1 MNISKFFIQRP
12 IFATVLSI
20 IIMLVGAMAMRILPI
35 AQYPDVVP
43 PSVSITATYPG
54 ADAETVAE
62 TVAAPLA
69 QQINGVENMLY
80 MTSTSTD
87 SGTMQMNVSF
97 AVGSDGNMDT
107 INVNNRV
114 QQALASL
121 PSEVQAQGVQVNL
134 KSGSMLML
142 VALTSPN
149 GAYDRT
155 YLQNYAAI
163 NLTDPLKQISGVG
176 DAAVLG
182 NSEFAMRIWLDPS
195 KLAQYGLSPTE
206 VKSAITYQN
215 KAVPA
220 GNLAASPQGSASPY
234 TYTVSA
240 GGRFNSADQ
249 FRSIILRTNSD
260 GSTLRLGDV
269 ARIELGSSS
278 YAVLSKMNGAGM
290 APITIQQQ
298 PGSNAVSTVNAVKVK
313 MAELAEHFPEGMSY
327 SIPYDTTQFIN
338 ASIES
343 VIHTFVEALLLVA
356 VIVFIFLQNW
366 RVMVIAMS
374 VVPIAVIGTFAG
386 MYALDFSINLLS
398 LFGMI
403 LAIGIV
409 VDDAIL
415 VVENVERLMTED
427 KTLSIFRATVEAMR
441 EVSGPV
447 VATAFIMA
455 SVFVPVGFLGGLTGM
470 MYKQFAVTI
479 AISVAISAVVALTL
493 TPALCVLLI
502 RHVSEEK
509 GNAIARVLRTPLD
522 LFNKV
527 FDKVTH
533 LYMFLVRAA
542 IRMWLASLLILV
554 AVSVSAVWIYERNPS
569 TLVPSTDQGMIMA
582 PVMLPSASSLTR
594 TEQYMDKVA
603 AILRQDPSIQYVT
616 EIVGY
621 DLTTSSTNTARGAFF
636 ITLKPWSERSVTST
650 QMLGKIMGAG
660 QQVQGGMVFAVNMP
674 PIIGLS
680 SMGGFSGYL
689 QPYNGASSKELYQ
702 ASLKVMQAAAKR
714 PELAGVRTSFDVNVP
729 SYRLNID
736 QEKATA
742 YGIELSTI
750 QNTLSG
756 TLGNSFVNFFTYQN
770 RNYRVYVQN
779 DGDYRRSPED
789 LNRIYVSSNSGKLVP
804 LSEVASLER
813 TTAPSNVTRINVSSG
828 ALFQGSSAP
837 GYSSIDAL
845 NAMNEVVTDTLGRN
859 WGMSWTDTSY
869 QETHAGSAA
878 SLAIVFGLVM
888 VFLILAAQYESWA
901 MPLAVMTSVPFA
913 FLGAVV
919 AIWLRG
925 LEVSVYVQIG
935 FLVVVGLAAKNA
947 IMIVEFAELLRKE
960 RGLSIREAA
969 IEAAH
974 LRFRPI
980 IMTSLAFI
988 FGTLPLMMASGAGD
1002 TNSHHIG
1009 TTVVGGMLCVM
1020 LLASVFVPAFY
1031 SMIAS
1036 TQHRLWGDRKS
1047 AHEQFDEDDASDA
1060 ISLDKH

>member
-1 MNISKFFIQRP
+1 MNISRFFIQRP
-12 IFATVLSI
+12 IFATVLSVI
-20 IIMLVGAMAMRILPI
+20 ITLIGAMAMRILPI

-54 ADAETVAE
+54 ANAETVAE

-87 SGTMQMNVSF
+87 SGVMQMSVSF
-97 AVGSDGNMDT
+97 AVGSDGNTDT

-121 PSEVQAQGVQVNL
+121 PSEVQAQGVQVDL

-142 VALTSPN
+142 VALTSPT

-163 NLTDPLKQISGVG
+163 NLTDSLKQISGVG

-195 KLAQYGLSPTE
+195 KLAQYSLTPAE
-206 VKSAITYQN
+206 VKTAITYQN

-220 GNLAASPQGSASPY
+220 GNLAATPQGTAAPF
-234 TYTVSA
+234 TYTISA
-240 GGRFNSADQ
+240 GGRFNTADQ
-249 FRSIILRTNSD
+249 FRNIILRTNSD

-278 YAVLSKMNGAGM
+278 YAVLSKMNGGGM
-290 APITIQQQ
+290 APIMVQQQ
-298 PGSNAVSTVNAVKVK
+298 PGSNAVSTVNAVKAR
-313 MAELAEHFPEGMSY
+313 MAELSQHFPEGMSY
-327 SIPYDTTQFIN
+327 SIPYDTTLFIN

-343 VIHTFVEALLLVA
+343 VIHTFVEALILVA
-356 VIVFIFLQNW
+356 IIVFIFLQNW

-415 VVENVERLMTED
+415 VVENVERLMAED
-427 KTLSIFRATVEAMR
+427 KKLSIFRATVEAMR

-509 GNAIARVLRTPLD
+509 GNAIARVLHKPLD
-522 LFNKV
+522 IFNKA

-542 IRMWLASLLILV
+542 IRAWFVSLAILV
-554 AVSVSAVWIYERNPS
+554 AVSFAAVLIYERNPS
-569 TLVPSTDQGMIMA
+569 TLVPTTDQGMVMA
-582 PVMLPSASSLTR
+582 PVIMPSASSLAR
-594 TEQYMDKVA
+594 TEQYMDQVA
-603 AILRQDPSIQYVT
+603 AILRKDPSIQYVT

-636 ITLKPWSERSVTST
+636 ITLKPWSERSETST
-650 QMLGKIMGAG
+650 QLLGKIMGAG
-660 QQVQGGMVFAVNMP
+660 QQVKGGMVFAVNMP

-689 QPYNGASSKELYQ
+689 QPYNGASSEELYQ
-702 ASLKVMQAAAKR
+702 ASLKVMGAAAKR

-729 SYRLNID
+729 SYRLHID

-750 QNTLSG
+750 QDTLSG

-779 DGDYRRSPED
+779 DGEYRQSPED
-789 LNRIYVSSNSGKLVP
+789 LNRIYVSSSSGKLIP

-813 TTAPSNVTRINVSSG
+813 TTAPVNVTRINVTTG

-845 NAMNEVVTDTLGRN
+845 NAMNEVVRDTLGRD

-878 SLAIVFGLVM
+878 ALAIVFGLVM

-913 FLGAVV
+913 FLGAVLAV
-919 AIWLRG
+919 WMRG

-947 IMIVEFAELLRKE
+947 IMIVEFAELVRKE

-988 FGTLPLMMASGAGD
+988 FGTLPLMLASGAGD

-1031 SMIAS
+1031 YMIAS
-1036 TQHRLWGDRKS
+1036 AQHRLWGNRKS
-1047 AHEQFDEDDASDA
+1047 THEQFEEDLHSDDAPQQ
-1060 ISLDKH
+1060 KQ

>member
-1 MNISKFFIQRP
+1 MNISRFFIQRP

-20 IIMLVGAMAMRILPI
+20 IITLIGAMAMRMLPI

-80 MTSTSTD
+80 MTSSSTD
-87 SGTMQMNVSF
+87 SGVMQMNVSF
-97 AVGSDGNMDT
+97 AVGSDGNIDT

-134 KSGSMLML
+134 KSGSILML
-142 VALTSPN
+142 AAITSPN
-149 GAYDRT
+149 GEYDRT
-155 YLQNYAAI
+155 YLQNYASI
-163 NLTDPLKQISGVG
+163 NLTDSLKQIPGVG
-176 DAAVLG
+176 DAQVLG
-182 NSEFAMRIWLDPS
+182 NSEFSMRIWLDPS
-195 KLAQYGLSPTE
+195 KLAQFGLTPTE
-206 VKSAITYQN
+206 IKTAITYQN
-215 KAVPA
+215 KAIPA
-220 GNLAASPQGSASPY
+220 GNLAAAPQGSDSPY
-234 TYTVSA
+234 TYTISA

-249 FRSIILRTNSD
+249 FRNIILRTNAD
-260 GSTLRLGDV
+260 GSTLRLKDV

-278 YAVLSKMNGAGM
+278 YSLISKMNGAGM
-290 APITIQQQ
+290 APVMIQQQ
-298 PGSNAVSTVNAVKVK
+298 PGSNAVSTAEAVKEK
-313 MAELAEHFPEGMSY
+313 MAELAGHFPPGMSY
-327 SIPYDTTQFIN
+327 SIPYDTTQFID

-374 VVPIAVIGTFAG
+374 VIPIAVIGTFAG
-386 MYALDFSINLLS
+386 MYVLDFSVNLLS

-415 VVENVERLMTED
+415 VVENVERLMAED
-427 KTLSIFRATVEAMR
+427 RKLSIFKATVEAMR

-493 TPALCVLLI
+493 TPTLCVLLI
-502 RHVSEEK
+502 RHVDEEK
-509 GNAIARVLRTPLD
+509 TSAVARFLHKPLD
-522 LFNKV
+522 IFNAV
-527 FDKVTH
+527 FERITRI
-533 LYMFLVRAA
+533 YMIFVRGA
-542 IRMWLASLLILV
+542 IRAWIVSLLVLALTCIA
-554 AVSVSAVWIYERNPS
+554 AVFIYQRSPS
-569 TLVPSTDQGMIMA
+569 TLVPETDQGLIVA
-582 PVMLPSASSLTR
+582 PVMMPSASSLVR
-594 TEQYMDKVA
+594 TEQYMDKVG
-603 AILRQDPSIQYVT
+603 AILQQDPSISYVT

-621 DLTTSSTNTARGAFF
+621 DMTTSSTNTARGAFF
-636 ITLKPWSERSVTST
+636 ITLKPWNERSVTSSEL
-650 QMLGKIMGAG
+650 LGKIMGIG
-660 QQVQGGMVFAVNMP
+660 QQVPGGMMFAANMP

-689 QPYNGASSKELYQ
+689 QPFNGASSQELYQ

-714 PELAGVRTSFDVNVP
+714 PELQGVRTSFDVNVP
-729 SYRLNID
+729 SYKLSID

-742 YGIELSTI
+742 YGIDLSTI

-779 DGDYRRSPED
+779 EGEYRQSPED
-789 LNRIYVSSNSGKLVP
+789 LSRIYVSSNSGKLVP
-804 LSEVASLER
+804 LSEVASLQR
-813 TTAPSNVTRINVSSG
+813 TTAPANVTRIDVSTG
-828 ALFQGSSAP
+828 ALFQGSPAD
-837 GYSSIDAL
+837 GYSSVDAL
-845 NAMNEVVTDTLGRN
+845 NAMNAVVKDTLGSN
-859 WGMSWTDTSY
+859 WGMAWTDTSY

-878 SLAIVFGLVM
+878 MLAIVFGLLM

-913 FLGAVV
+913 FLGAVI

-925 LEVSVYVQIG
+925 LDISVYVQIG

-947 IMIVEFAELLRKE
+947 IMIVEFAELIRKE
-960 RGLSIREAA
+960 RGASIREAA

-988 FGTLPLMMASGAGD
+988 FGTLPLMLASGAGD
-1002 TNSHHIG
+1002 ANSHHIG

-1020 LLASVFVPAFY
+1020 LVASVFVPAFY
-1031 SMIAS
+1031 YMIAS
-1036 TQHRLWGDRKS
+1036 LQHRLWGNKKSTHDR
-1047 AHEQFDEDDASDA
+1047 FDEDEHEGEASHEA
-1060 ISLDKH
+1060 

>member
-1 MNISKFFIQRP
+1 MNISRFFIQRP

-20 IIMLVGAMAMRILPI
+20 IITLIGAMAMRILPI

-43 PSVSITATYPG
+43 PSVNITATYPG
-54 ADAETVAE
+54 ANAETVAE

-87 SGTMQMNVSF
+87 SGTMQMSVSF
-97 AVGSDGNMDT
+97 AVGSDGNIDT

-121 PSEVQAQGVQVNL
+121 PSEVQSQGVQVNL

-149 GAYDRT
+149 GTYDRT

-163 NLTDPLKQISGVG
+163 NLTDSLKQISGVG
-176 DAAVLG
+176 DAQVLG
-182 NSEFAMRIWLDPS
+182 GGEFAMRIWLDPS
-195 KLAQYGLSPTE
+195 KLAQYNLSPTQ
-206 VKSAITYQN
+206 VKAAISDQN

-220 GNLAASPQGSASPY
+220 GNLAATPQGFTSPF
-234 TYTVSA
+234 TYTISA
-240 GGRFNSADQ
+240 GGRFNTADQ
-249 FRSIILRTNSD
+249 FRNIILRTNSD
-260 GSTLRLGDV
+260 GSTLRLADV
-269 ARIELGSSS
+269 ARVELGSSS
-278 YAVLSKMNGAGM
+278 YAVLSKMNGGGM
-290 APITIQQQ
+290 APIMIQQQ
-298 PGSNAVSTVNAVKVK
+298 PGSNAVSTVNAVKEK
-313 MAELAEHFPEGMSY
+313 MVELSQHFPEGMSY

-415 VVENVERLMTED
+415 VVENVERLMAED
-427 KTLSIFRATVEAMR
+427 KRLSIFKATVEAMR

-447 VATAFIMA
+447 IATAFIMA

-479 AISVAISAVVALTL
+479 AISVAISAIVALTL

-502 RHVSEEK
+502 RHVGEEK
-509 GNAIARVLRTPLD
+509 SNVIARVLHKPLD
-522 LFNKV
+522 IFNKV
-527 FDKVTH
+527 FDGITRI
-533 LYMFLVRAA
+533 YMILVRAA
-542 IRMWLASLLILV
+542 ISAWFISLPVLV
-554 AVSVSAVWIYERNPS
+554 AAGIAAVLIYGRSPS
-569 TLVPSTDQGMIMA
+569 TLVPTTDQGMVMA
-582 PVMLPSASSLTR
+582 PVMMPSASSLAR

-603 AILRQDPSIQYVT
+603 NILRKDPAISYVT

-621 DLTTSSTNTARGAFF
+621 DMTTSSTNTARGAFF
-636 ITLKPWSERSVTST
+636 ITLKPWNERTETSN
-650 QMLGKIMGAG
+650 QLLGKIMGAG
-660 QQVQGGMVFAVNMP
+660 QQVSGGMVFAVNMP

-680 SMGGFSGYL
+680 AMGGFSGYL
-689 QPYNGASSKELYQ
+689 QPYNGATSQELYQ

-714 PELAGVRTSFDVNVP
+714 PELSSVRTSFDVNVP
-729 SYRLNID
+729 SYRLHID

-742 YGIELSTI
+742 YGISLSTI

-779 DGDYRRSPED
+779 DGEYRQSPED
-789 LNRIYVSSNSGKLVP
+789 LNRIYVSSSSGKLVP

-813 TTAPSNVTRINVSSG
+813 TTAPANVTRINVTTG

-845 NAMNEVVTDTLGRN
+845 NAMNAVVQDTLGRD

-913 FLGAVV
+913 FLGAVLAV
-919 AIWLRG
+919 WLRG

-947 IMIVEFAELLRKE
+947 IMIVEFAELVRKE

-988 FGTLPLMMASGAGD
+988 FGTLPLMFASGAGD

-1020 LLASVFVPAFY
+1020 LLASVFVPSFY
-1031 SMIAS
+1031 YMIAS
-1036 TQHRLWGDRKS
+1036 VQKHLWGNRKPM
-1047 AHEQFDEDDASDA
+1047 HEQFDDDQS
-1060 ISLDKH
+1060 SQVPSSKS